1 MWVDPAVGVACLALT
16 DRAFDEW
23 ADEALRLWPAIQR
36 RRAGRGHGMMYRPG
50 DRVRFETTGDD
61 GWPLIRYGFVG
72 GVSGNGGP
80 IVVMLDGELS
90 GDVVNR
96 SELQPVTITSVEL
109 LLRGAD
115 LIDDPDCAAVWSRC
129 GMPRPT
135 RRGSMST
142 NCTRSATGS
151 ASPMRAGRLAE
162 LMTADQHYIVRAIQ
176 LPNEPEIIRVRAE
189 SR

>member
-1 MWVDPAVGVACLALT
+1 
-16 DRAFDEW
+16 
-23 ADEALRLWPAIQR
+23 
-36 RRAGRGHGMMYRPG
+36 MMYRPG

-80 IVVMLDGELS
+80 VVVMLDGELS

-109 LLRGAD
+109 CLRGAD
-115 LIDDPDCAAVWSRC
+115 LIDDPDL
-129 GMPRPT
+129 
-135 RRGSMST
+135 RRGLVALWHAEAD
-142 NCTRSATGS
+142 SAGLDVDELHPIGDGKRES
-151 ASPMRAGRLAE
+151 EVCWALAE

-189 SR
+189 SRNGD